1 MTVLCAIVGPKKA
14 RRQRPNWSLTL
25 LTRPA
30 EVAAGDLF
38 VCLPLCCD
46 PNATQQSSRPFDPVE
61 ASHLHVSKV
70 EYVPSTPSSY
80 PHHGTIKSY
89 RDCAIRETQ
98 NGCHTIE
105 LFGLLQAGHYSPG
118 CAKALTQVS
127 PKRISGERS
136 AFPATVGRASA
147 SLPLPLCLHVG
158 KRGVSAL

>member
-1 MTVLCAIVGPKKA
+1 MRDGTLRHCWSKKA

-25 LTRPA
+25 LSGPLRSLPATCSCAYRYAAIRTLRNSHRGPLTRWKH
-30 EVAAGDLF
+30 
-38 VCLPLCCD
+38 
-46 PNATQQSSRPFDPVE
+46 
-61 ASHLHVSKV
+61 SHLHVSKV

-98 NGCHTIE
+98 NGCQTIE

-127 PKRISGERS
+127 PKRISVERS
-136 AFPATVGRASA
+136 AFPASRQ
-147 SLPLPLCLHVG
+147 SLSVPPLPLCLHVG